1 MKSKQELENLR
12 NILNQKQSNLNNLLS
27 EKQNI
32 NNDISHYKTL
42 NQTSGQDYNN
52 SLKKLQDVEN
62 QILQYNKS
70 IEETGDNIKVLEE
83 KLLEISTFE
92 DFMQNMD
99 SILSEYTTIEGQKV
113 DPSTMMVK
121 ALPQK
126 EILTS
131 DLHKD
136 VCKKKCI
143 EGFEKLLAKLD
154 NVNAVDGDGRTL
166 LMHTLLNGFFPAV
179 DILLNHPDIDI
190 NILDNKGQNA
200 LVYACTMP
208 HMDYVKKILDS
219 TKDINIKIPETGNT
233 PLHLVVATA
242 NNKLFG
248 DEYAKY
254 HSLLTDGTNNDYIT
268 GFEGNLIFTK
278 DNLTITL
285 GGGNPNTHHTP
296 NQAKTLLIVNEF
308 LQKGVE
314 LNTQNNKGHT
324 PFTIACG
331 YNLKYIVNEWL
342 KKGLVDINFQD
353 YAGKTILYWMCLS
366 NNPDM
371 AEYLSSKGADHTIAE
386 KQGFYPIHGATHNGF
401 IEVIKVMLKHG
412 IDINTQSKD
421 STTPLYYSLGYTG
434 QKTNINLVKFLL
446 AEGANPNIEHKNGHY
461 PIHAAINSKDID
473 VLQLFIKNNEDAN
486 KTGASGTTPLYFAVN
501 YIGDI
506 DIIDYLLEQGA
517 LPNTPVKGGFTPIY
531 AATEKGRLDIIKKL
545 VAKDGNIE
553 QTIDCGDAPMSM
565 AAYRG
570 NLDIIKY
577 YKDLGASINIK
588 NKNGDMPIHEAHMGA
603 KIEIV
608 DYLLEQGVD
617 INAKNLQG
625 KTPLHFLLEWK
636 ETPLNEKTAL
646 LHKYIKKYDFSIQD
660 KDGKTPIDYA
670 KEHCPTIF
678 SNIGLDINVIS
689 QEDNLTELFQNITL
703 SNSHQEYSDNLESEL
718 IGKTGDME

>member
-12 NILNQKQSNLNNLLS
+12 NVLNQKQSNLNNLLT
-27 EKQNI
+27 EKQNT
-32 NNDISHYKTL
+32 NNNISHYKKL

-52 SLKKLQDVEN
+52 SLKKLQDIEN
-62 QILQYNKS
+62 QILQHNKS
-70 IEETGDNIKVLEE
+70 IEETGNNIKVLEE

-99 SILSEYTTIEGQKV
+99 SILSEYTTIEGKKL
-113 DPSTMMVK
+113 DPSTMMIK
-121 ALPQK
+121 TLPEN
-126 EILTS
+126 EILKS
-131 DLHKD
+131 DLHKE

-143 EGFEKLLAKLD
+143 EGFKELLGKLD
-154 NVNAVDGDGRTL
+154 NVNAVDSEGKTL
-166 LMHTLLNGFFPAV
+166 LMNALINGFVPAV
-179 DILLNHPDIDI
+179 EILLDHPDIDLD
-190 NILDNKGQNA
+190 ILDYKGQNA
-200 LVYACTMP
+200 LFYACCMP
-208 HMDYVKKILDS
+208 HIDYVEKILNR
-219 TKDINIKIPETGNT
+219 TKDINIKITDTGNT
-233 PLHLVVATA
+233 PLHMLVEAAGYV
-242 NNKLFG
+242 LFG
-248 DEYAKY
+248 DEYTKY
-254 HSLLTDGTNNDYIT
+254 YDLLNDGSGNDYIL
-268 GFEGNLIFTK
+268 GFKGNLILSKGGINT
-278 DNLTITL
+278 TI
-285 GGGNPNTHHTP
+285 GGCNPNSYHTL
-296 NQAKTLLIVNEF
+296 NQAKALLITDRF
-308 LQKGVE
+308 LEKGVD

-324 PFTIACG
+324 PFAIACG
-331 YNLKYIVNEWL
+331 NKFKYLTNQWL
-342 KKGLVDINFQD
+342 DKGLVDINFQD
-353 YAGKTILYWMCLS
+353 YTGKTILYWMCLS
-366 NNPDM
+366 NNADM
-371 AEYLSSKGADHTIAE
+371 AEYLLSKGADHTITE

-401 IEVIKVMLKHG
+401 IEVIKVLLKHG

-421 STTPLYYSLGYTG
+421 STTPLYYSLGYAG

-531 AATEKGRLDIIKKL
+531 AATEKCRLDIIKKL

-553 QTIDCGDAPMSM
+553 QAIDCGDAPMSM

-588 NKNGDMPIHEAHMGA
+588 NKNGDMPIHEAHIGA

-636 ETPLNEKTAL
+636 ETPLNEKTAV

-670 KEHCPTIF
+670 KKHCPTIF

-689 QEDNLTELFQNITL
+689 QEDDLTELFQNITL

-718 IGKTGDME
+718 IGKTDDME